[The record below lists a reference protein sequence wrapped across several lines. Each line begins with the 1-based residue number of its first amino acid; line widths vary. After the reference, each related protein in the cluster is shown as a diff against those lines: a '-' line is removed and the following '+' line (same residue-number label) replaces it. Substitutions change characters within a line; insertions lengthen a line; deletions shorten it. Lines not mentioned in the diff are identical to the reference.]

1 MHSLQLQSLPACWT
15 PRFRLRRGAGARAL
29 WAQEF
34 CEMILAGQRATYAD
48 GLDPAT
54 YHPYMWALKPHYYS
68 AELSFYNFPYT
79 FGFLFGLGLY
89 ARYLEQPDSF
99 RSKYEELLSRTGMSD
114 PASLA
119 KDFGIDIRS
128 TGFWRSSLDVVRRK
142 IDRFVELVD
151 RPSGG

>member
-1 MHSLQLQSLPACWT
+1 
-15 PRFRLRRGAGARAL
+15 
-29 WAQEF
+29 
-34 CEMILAGQRATYAD
+34 
-48 GLDPAT
+48 
-54 YHPYMWALKPHYYS
+54 MWALKPHYYS

-151 RPSGG
+151 RV